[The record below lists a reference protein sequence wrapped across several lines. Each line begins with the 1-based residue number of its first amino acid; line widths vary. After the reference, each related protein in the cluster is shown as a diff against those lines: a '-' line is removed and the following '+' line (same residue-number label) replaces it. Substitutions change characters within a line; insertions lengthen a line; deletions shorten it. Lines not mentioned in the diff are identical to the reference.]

1 MKYVGK
7 VASLVLLAALLAGCS
22 STPDK
27 NSNLSPEVNVEGVLQ
42 SANKVHRH
50 WRNTLVDAEGLQLYA
65 PERYATMMES
75 WQRADNLF
83 KDIQSTPELA
93 NQSFSLFSS
102 VTYLDRFYND
112 IEVVENNY
120 TELVDLKKIAD
131 NVLKP
136 AMVQLAYLNSIDAN
150 AHYRSEFVRL
160 NRFYANLFSFVAR
173 DNLSRAREEQTEF
186 LSRAHSLEVRVIKR
200 IYITPQEEA
209 LRQLRRDDVRYYA
222 PLSYA
227 RVEEEIQAGK
237 DLIDK
242 DPRAFDAINQVV
254 SAIEFELA
262 HAEHIAEEVKYLRD
276 RNRDEYES
284 YILTMEAKLLGISKA
299 LNDQDLRD
307 LPLAEQ
313 AKRLS
318 SEAAQ
323 TREQY
328 ELVSRKQQP
337 DQQRTQLETLKELIQ
352 AQNQQIAVLQAQ
364 LSVVAP
370 PLPDSAKSL
379 PQDNSGLEESEPYVE
394 SELVISGKVAAD
406 NSVDADEQPSE
417 IEVSRDNNDA
427 VATGSKVEVDELEI

>member
-427 VATGSKVEVDELEI
+427 VATGSKVEGDELEI